1 MEDIWGLC
9 HQSGYGRFWVDLI
22 NWLSIGHFPPAEGLK
37 GVTFWKSSKQLIYK
51 VHSLSSKW
59 LYGLWQL
66 GLAWCCP
73 VLPATTPHSP
83 PPQCLS
89 HTQNRQRFSHK
100 PSARRC
106 GTGARNT
113 QQLQKLS
120 CIPRPIVI
128 SQQSWTQPW
137 PLTGSRVHKPSAEC
151 DSNVSN
157 TWILPAPS
165 GIKQF
170 FFFFWPFGGKLC
182 IASLSSH

>member
-1 MEDIWGLC
+1 MTSETPALNTGGFTKVYKNIGLM
-9 HQSGYGRFWVDLI
+9 
-22 NWLSIGHFPPAEGLK
+22 
-37 GVTFWKSSKQLIYK
+37 
-51 VHSLSSKW
+51 
-59 LYGLWQL
+59 
-66 GLAWCCP
+66 
-73 VLPATTPHSP
+73 
-83 PPQCLS
+83 
-89 HTQNRQRFSHK
+89 RQ
-100 PSARRC
+100 SARRC

-165 GIKQF
+165 GIKQNF
-170 FFFFWPFGGKLC
+170 FFSFCHLGENCALHHCLPIKSRESQWLKPTSARGYLPLLKATSWWNSWFRTPHQ
-182 IASLSSH
+182 AHLSPCQVVLYATWI